1 MSHKSQTHSFHI
13 TVMGLAYTVDS
24 PIKVAKYGI
33 SSVISIVD
41 DFLIE
46 KMNEYYSNK
55 FKIPYQEI
63 STKVEDYRAKRITA
77 YLNTV
82 DTIAKQTFSNLKKSF
97 EEKISDAIERATI
110 SDIVSKY
117 KDNVLGENAEF
128 NNEGDTTFLSGDYQI
143 DILSANSD
151 SITIEITDLL
161 TGKVT
166 IIEIPKF
173 G

>member
-1 MSHKSQTHSFHI
+1 MKKLILALAIQFSLSTSALGSELVYTPINPSF
-13 TVMGLAYTVDS
+13 GGSALNGS
-24 PIKVAKYGI
+24 
-33 SSVISIVD
+33 
-41 DFLIE
+41 FLLS
-46 KMNEYYSNK
+46 KAQAQNK
-55 FKIPYQEI
+55 NKAPQ
-63 STKVEDYRAKRITA
+63 S
-77 YLNTV
+77 
-82 DTIAKQTFSNLKKSF
+82 KKSF

-117 KDNVLGENAEF
+117 KDTVLGENAEF

-151 SITIEITDLL
+151 TITIEITDLL

>member
-1 MSHKSQTHSFHI
+1 MKKLIIALVVHISVSSYAVSSELVYTPINPSFGGSALNGSFLLGKAQAQNKHKAAQS
-13 TVMGLAYTVDS
+13 
-24 PIKVAKYGI
+24 
-33 SSVISIVD
+33 
-41 DFLIE
+41 
-46 KMNEYYSNK
+46 
-55 FKIPYQEI
+55 
-63 STKVEDYRAKRITA
+63 
-77 YLNTV
+77 
-82 DTIAKQTFSNLKKSF
+82 KKSF
-97 EEKISDAIERATI
+97 EEKVSDALERATL

-117 KDNVLGENAEF
+117 KDTVLGENAGF
-128 NNEGDTTFLSGDYQI
+128 NNGEDSTFFSGDYQI

>member
-1 MSHKSQTHSFHI
+1 VKKLIIAVVVHISVSSYAVSSELVYTPINPSFGGSALNGSFLLGKAQAQNKHKAAQS
-13 TVMGLAYTVDS
+13 
-24 PIKVAKYGI
+24 
-33 SSVISIVD
+33 
-41 DFLIE
+41 
-46 KMNEYYSNK
+46 
-55 FKIPYQEI
+55 
-63 STKVEDYRAKRITA
+63 
-77 YLNTV
+77 
-82 DTIAKQTFSNLKKSF
+82 KKSF
-97 EEKISDAIERATI
+97 EEKVSDALERATL

-117 KDNVLGENAEF
+117 KDTVLGENAGF
-128 NNEGDTTFLSGDYQI
+128 NNGEDSTFISGDYQI

>member
-1 MSHKSQTHSFHI
+1 LLSKAQ
-13 TVMGLAYTVDS
+13 AQ
-24 PIKVAKYGI
+24 
-33 SSVISIVD
+33 
-41 DFLIE
+41 
-46 KMNEYYSNK
+46 NK
-55 FKIPYQEI
+55 NKAPQ
-63 STKVEDYRAKRITA
+63 S
-77 YLNTV
+77 
-82 DTIAKQTFSNLKKSF
+82 KKSF

-117 KDNVLGENAEF
+117 KDTVLGENAEF
-128 NNEGDTTFLSGDYQI
+128 SNEGDTTFLSGDYQI

>member
-1 MSHKSQTHSFHI
+1 MKKLIIALVAHISVSSYAVSSELVYTPINPSF
-13 TVMGLAYTVDS
+13 GGSALNGSFLLGKAQ
-24 PIKVAKYGI
+24 AQNKYKAAQ
-33 SSVISIVD
+33 S
-41 DFLIE
+41 
-46 KMNEYYSNK
+46 
-55 FKIPYQEI
+55 
-63 STKVEDYRAKRITA
+63 
-77 YLNTV
+77 
-82 DTIAKQTFSNLKKSF
+82 KKSF
-97 EEKISDAIERATI
+97 EEKVSDALERATL

-117 KDNVLGENAEF
+117 KDTVLGENAEF
-128 NNEGDTTFLSGDYQI
+128 NNGEDSTFISGDYQI